1 VRRAIRFDIGRNLG
15 YPAEGMRTLSLVL
28 LFFSAAVGVPAQQAP
43 PSNVTPLLLPGLGR
57 PDHPIATK
65 NAEAQKYFDQGLQL
79 VFGFN
84 RAEAVRSF
92 RRASQLDPHAAM
104 PYWGMALAYGRHM
117 NMDQDMDVS
126 ASEAYK
132 AIQQALKLS
141 STAVPNEREYIQALA
156 ERCAHGENT
165 TWQQSDEAY
174 AAAMQHLAAHYP
186 DDLDAAA
193 LSLEARMVLH
203 RYEWFQGT
211 TPEHSTP
218 AIMNDIESLLRRA
231 PDHPLANHLY
241 IHILDTGHP
250 EIALGVAY
258 RIGSIAPG
266 LGHLVHMPSHIF
278 FNLGDYEM
286 AARVNEQASVAEERY
301 MQLANPGDT
310 AYTLFYY
317 MHDLHFV
324 ARSRA
329 EQGLCGPA
337 IAYANKTAERIASA
351 QDQWPMFS
359 DYYLPVPLLTLLR
372 CLQWEEVLRLTEPW
386 PNRPMDTAL
395 WHFGRA
401 MALAA
406 KADLESARAEQR
418 LFEQLR
424 SRLPKDTMWMFN
436 PGDKLLAVAS
446 PVLAGRLAPDP
457 EQAIPIWRKAVKA
470 QDELG
475 YDEPPAFY
483 YPVRESLG
491 GALLRAGKPAE
502 AESVFRECLQQNPRD
517 PHALFGLSE
526 ALKAQGKS
534 DAADSVRR
542 LFSESWKTPDVGL
555 RVQDL

>member
-1 VRRAIRFDIGRNLG
+1 
-15 YPAEGMRTLSLVL
+15 MRPLSLL
-28 LFFSAAVGVPAQQAP
+28 LLVFSTAVGVCAQHSQ
-43 PSNVTPLLLPGLGR
+43 PSDITPLLLPALGH
-57 PDHPIATK
+57 PNHPIATK
-65 NAEAQKYFDQGLQL
+65 NAEGQKYFDQGLQL

-92 RRASQLDPHAAM
+92 RRASQLDPQAAM
-104 PYWGMALAYGRHM
+104 PYWGEALAYGRHM

-126 ASEAYK
+126 PSEAYE
-132 AIQQALKLS
+132 AIQKALKLS
-141 STAVPNEREYIQALA
+141 SAAPPNEREYIQALA
-156 ERCAHGENT
+156 ERCAHGKHIN
-165 TWQQSDEAY
+165 WQQRDEAY
-174 AAAMQHLAAHYP
+174 AAAMQRLAAHYP
-186 DDLDAAA
+186 DDLDATA

-203 RYEWFQGT
+203 RYEWFQGS

-218 AIMNDIESLLRRA
+218 EIMNDIESLLRRA

-250 EIALGVAY
+250 EMALGVAY
-258 RIGSIAPG
+258 RLGTVAPG

-286 AARVNEQASVAEERY
+286 AAHVNEQASVAEERY
-301 MQLANPGDT
+301 MQLASPGDT
-310 AYTLFYY
+310 TYTLMYY

-337 IAYANKTAERIASA
+337 MVYANKTSARIASV

-372 CLQWEEVLRLTEPW
+372 CHQWDEVLRLPEP
-386 PNRPMDTAL
+386 RPSRLVGIAL

-401 MALAA
+401 MALAG
-406 KADLESARAEQR
+406 KADVESGRGEQR
-418 LFEQLR
+418 IFEQLR
-424 SRLPKDTMWMFN
+424 SRLPQDTMWMFN

-446 PVLAGRLAPDP
+446 PVLAATLTADP
-457 EQAIPIWRKAVKA
+457 AQAIPLWRQAAKA

-491 GALLRAGKPAE
+491 GALLRFGKPAE
-502 AESVFRECLQQNPRD
+502 AEFVFRECLEQNPRD
-517 PHALFGLSE
+517 PRALFGLSE
-526 ALKAQGKS
+526 ALKVQGKS
-534 DAADSVRR
+534 DAADSIRR
-542 LFSESWKTPDVGL
+542 LFSESWKNPDVAL

>member
-1 VRRAIRFDIGRNLG
+1 
-15 YPAEGMRTLSLVL
+15 MRPLSLL
-28 LFFSAAVGVPAQQAP
+28 LLVFSTAVGVCAQHTP
-43 PSNVTPLLLPGLGR
+43 PSTITPLLLPDLGH
-57 PDHPIATK
+57 PNHPIATK
-65 NAEAQKYFDQGLQL
+65 TAEAQKYFNQGLQL
-79 VFGFN
+79 AFGFN

-92 RRASQLDPHAAM
+92 RHASQLDPQAAM

-126 ASEAYK
+126 PSEAYE
-132 AIQQALKLS
+132 AIQQALKLT
-141 STAVPNEREYIQALA
+141 STAPPNEREYIQALA
-156 ERCAHGENT
+156 ERCGHGGNT
-165 TWQQSDEAY
+165 NWQQRDEAY
-174 AAAMQHLAAHYP
+174 AAAMQHLVTHYP

-203 RYEWFQGT
+203 RYEWFHGT
-211 TPEHSTP
+211 TPEHSTQE
-218 AIMNDIESLLRRA
+218 IMNDIESLLRRA

-250 EIALGVAY
+250 DMALGVAQ
-258 RIGSIAPG
+258 RLGSVAPG

-286 AARVNEQASVAEERY
+286 AARVNEQAAAADERY

-310 AYTLFYY
+310 VYTLLYY
-317 MHDLHFV
+317 MHNLHFV

-337 IAYANKTAERIASA
+337 IAYANKTAERITSV

-372 CLQWEEVLRLTEPW
+372 CQQWDAVLRLPEPQ
-386 PNRPMDTAL
+386 PSRLIGTAL

-401 MALAA
+401 MALAS
-406 KADLESARAEQR
+406 KADAEPARGEQR
-418 LFEQLR
+418 IFEKLR
-424 SRLPKDTMWMFN
+424 SRLPKDTLWMFN
-436 PGDKLLAVAS
+436 PGEKLLAVAS
-446 PVLAGRLAPDP
+446 PVLAATLTVDP
-457 EQAIPIWRKAVKA
+457 AQAIPLWQQAAKA

-491 GALLRAGKPAE
+491 GALLRSGKPAE

-517 PHALFGLSE
+517 PRALFGLSE
-526 ALKAQGKS
+526 ALKVQGKS
-534 DAADSVRR
+534 DAADSIRR
-542 LFSESWKTPDVGL
+542 LFSESWKNPDVAL
-555 RVQDL
+555 RVQDF

>member
-1 VRRAIRFDIGRNLG
+1 
-15 YPAEGMRTLSLVL
+15 MRH
-28 LFFSAAVGVPAQQAP
+28 
-43 PSNVTPLLLPGLGR
+43 
-57 PDHPIATK
+57 D
-65 NAEAQKYFDQGLQL
+65 
-79 VFGFN
+79 
-84 RAEAVRSF
+84 
-92 RRASQLDPHAAM
+92 
-104 PYWGMALAYGRHM
+104 
-117 NMDQDMDVS
+117 
-126 ASEAYK
+126 
-132 AIQQALKLS
+132 
-141 STAVPNEREYIQALA
+141 
-156 ERCAHGENT
+156 ENT
-165 TWQQSDEAY
+165 NWQQRDEAY
-174 AAAMQHLAAHYP
+174 ASAMQHVATHYP

-193 LSLEARMVLH
+193 LALEARMVLH
-203 RYEWFQGT
+203 RYEWFKGN
-211 TPEHSTP
+211 TPEHDTP
-218 AIMNDIESLLRRA
+218 EIMNDIESLLRRA

-250 EIALGVAY
+250 ELALGVAY
-258 RIGSIAPG
+258 HIGSIAPG
-266 LGHLVHMPSHIF
+266 LGHLVHMSSHIF

-286 AARVNEQASVAEERY
+286 SARVNEQASGAEERY

-329 EQGLCGPA
+329 EQGLCAPA
-337 IAYANKTAERIASA
+337 IAYANKTAERIASV

-359 DYYLPVPLLTLLR
+359 DYYLPVPLLTMLR
-372 CLQWEEVLRLTEPW
+372 CHDWEEVLRLTEPRS
-386 PNRPMDTAL
+386 NRLMGVAF

-401 MALAA
+401 MALVA
-406 KADLESARAEQR
+406 KADLESARGEQR

-436 PGDKLLAVAS
+436 SGDKLLAVAS
-446 PVLAGRLAPDP
+446 PVLAATLSADP
-457 EQAIPIWRKAVKA
+457 AQAIPMWRQAAKA

-502 AESVFRECLQQNPRD
+502 AESVFRECLQQNPHD
-517 PHALFGLSE
+517 PRALFGLSE

-542 LFSESWKTPDVGL
+542 LFSESWKKPDVAL
-555 RVQDL
+555 RVHDL

>member
-1 VRRAIRFDIGRNLG
+1 
-15 YPAEGMRTLSLVL
+15 MRSLSLLLL
-28 LFFSAAVGVPAQQAP
+28 LFSSAISVAAQHVP
-43 PSNVTPLLLPGLGR
+43 PSNVTPLLIPGLGH
-57 PDHPIATK
+57 PNHPIATK
-65 NAEAQKYFDQGLQL
+65 NVEAQEYFDQGLQL

-126 ASEAYK
+126 PSEAYD

-156 ERCAHGENT
+156 ERCAHGEHTN
-165 TWQQSDEAY
+165 WQQRDEAY
-174 AAAMQHLAAHYP
+174 AASMQQLATHYP

-211 TPEHSTP
+211 MPEHNTP
-218 AIMNDIESLLRRA
+218 DIISDIESLLRRA

-266 LGHLVHMPSHIF
+266 LGHLLHMPSHIF

-310 AYTLFYY
+310 PYTLFYY

-337 IAYANKTAERIASA
+337 MAYANKTAERIASV
-351 QDQWPMFS
+351 QDQWSMFS

-372 CLQWEEVLRLTEPW
+372 CHQWDEVLRLSEP
-386 PNRPMDTAL
+386 RPSRLIGVAL

-401 MALAA
+401 MALAG
-406 KADLESARAEQR
+406 KADLESARGEQR
-418 LFEQLR
+418 LFEQFR

-436 PGDKLLAVAS
+436 PGDRLLTVAS
-446 PVLAGRLAPDP
+446 SVLAARLAPDP
-457 EQAIPIWRKAVKA
+457 EQAIPIWRQAVKA
-470 QDELG
+470 QDELS

-502 AESVFRECLQQNPRD
+502 AEPVFRESLQQNPRD
-517 PHALFGLSE
+517 PRALFGLVE

-534 DAADSVRR
+534 EAADSVRR
-542 LFSESWKTPDVGL
+542 LFSESWKKPDIAL

>member
-1 VRRAIRFDIGRNLG
+1 MRQAIRFDIGRNLA
-15 YPAEGMRTLSLVL
+15 YLAEGMRPLSLL
-28 LFFSAAVGVPAQQAP
+28 LLLFSAAVGVLAQHQP
-43 PSNVTPLLLPGLGR
+43 PSNVTPLLLPDLGH
-57 PDHPIATK
+57 PNHPIATK

-92 RRASQLDPHAAM
+92 RRASQLDPQAAM

-126 ASEAYK
+126 PSEAYD
-132 AIQQALKLS
+132 AIQQALKLN
-141 STAVPNEREYIQALA
+141 STAMANEREYIQALA
-156 ERCAHGENT
+156 ERCAQGENT
-165 TWQQSDEAY
+165 SWQQRDEAY

-186 DDLDAAA
+186 DDLNAAA

-211 TPEHSTP
+211 TPEHNTP
-218 AIMNDIESLLRRA
+218 AIMNDIESLLRHA

-258 RIGSIAPG
+258 RMGSIAPG

-286 AARVNEQASVAEERY
+286 AARVNEQASAVEQRY
-301 MQLANPGDT
+301 MQLANPGYT

-329 EQGLCGPA
+329 EQGLCDA
-337 IAYANKTAERIASA
+337 AMAYANKTAERIASV

-372 CLQWEEVLRLTEPW
+372 CHQWDEVLRLPEP
-386 PNRPMDTAL
+386 RPSRLISIAL
-395 WHFGRA
+395 WHFGRS
-401 MALAA
+401 MALAG
-406 KADLESARAEQR
+406 KADLESAGGEQR
-418 LFEQLR
+418 IFEQLR

-436 PGDKLLAVAS
+436 SGDKLLAVAS
-446 PVLAGRLAPDP
+446 PVLAATLSADP
-457 EQAIPIWRKAVKA
+457 AQAIPMWRQAAKA

-491 GALLRAGKPAE
+491 GVLLRAGKPAE
-502 AESVFRECLQQNPRD
+502 AESIFRECLQQNPRD
-517 PHALFGLSE
+517 PRALFGLSE

-534 DAADSVRR
+534 DAADSVGR
-542 LFSESWKTPDVGL
+542 LFSESWKRPDVVL